1 MRKHTALLFIILV
14 GLLFAAPGQ
23 AAAKSMLATGERAF
37 QGELGKQGQAKGDKD
52 EFIFKGDKF
61 RSTACDPYGF
71 GETKL
76 IILRAGNDPAKGE
89 RTEDFTA
96 VATSPTDGKMTWR
109 GTYYVRSGR
118 IEGTA
123 LWEKPGQP
131 PVKHW
136 FKGELKK

>member
-1 MRKHTALLFIILV
+1 MRRHAVLFFITLV

-23 AAAKSMLATGERAF
+23 ALGKGFLTTGEKAF
-37 QGELGKQGQAKGDKD
+37 QGEIGKQGQAEGDKD

-61 RSTACDPYGF
+61 RSTACDSYGF
-71 GETKL
+71 GEGRL
-76 IILRAGNDPAKGE
+76 MIFRAGGDETAEG
-89 RTEDFTA
+89 RTEDFET
-96 VATSPTDGKMTWR
+96 VTHSPTDGKMTWK
-109 GTYYVRSGR
+109 GTYYVRPGR